1 MSSLKS
7 SLVKNQSKIKIQKG
21 LIIQKIDNQ
30 TVIFDADQSILYTL
44 NETASIIFD
53 KLKKNWDKQKI
64 INYMLKKFAVK
75 KERLEKDFHQLL
87 KDLKDKKIIA

>member
-21 LIIQKIDNQ
+21 LIVQKIDNQ
-30 TVIFDADQSILYTL
+30 TLIFDADQSILYTL
-44 NETASIIFD
+44 NETASLIFD
-53 KLKKNWDKQKI
+53 KLKKNWNKEKI
-64 INYMLKKFAVK
+64 INYMLKKFEVK